1 MCMKPIFFYFLACTL
16 IVSVALSPRAWAQ
29 TKTNTY
35 SVLPEKDAIYFYVSA
50 ANGIDK
56 LPGGTISNP
65 FKTLQFAKNF
75 IRNSRWQFRR
85 HVVIFIREGIY
96 ELNEPLVFTTDDD
109 SFGQTRIIYA
119 AYPGERVII
128 SGGIRLKP
136 IWETRDNRTYYLAF
150 NNPRISNIY
159 QLLINGKPQ
168 PMARYPNRDTLN
180 STREQF
186 VLDSAYVFT
195 DSAMRISANHLPIKK
210 WLRAGSGI
218 LNIMDK
224 SGNANLM
231 YQINDFN
238 AEKQTYVLGS
248 GGFQTMQPE
257 VTTGCTYFVENIAE
271 ELDMTGE
278 WHYNVLAKMLSYM
291 PPANTDINKAT
302 ADIPVLS
309 SLIQIRGTDK
319 DPVRNLAFIGIEF
332 YATAPNSFNTFEQMG
347 VSNWATTN
355 SAAFQ
360 IEGAEQI
367 IIANCRFRSIGG
379 NAILIKDYNRRHTI
393 FGNDFQAIGN
403 NAIYLTGNSKQ
414 LTGSQRNYPADIGI
428 VNNRVLQTG
437 EKIYQSAAICISTA
451 QNIRIQNNDFRH
463 LSSAAICFAD
473 NLLGSHQVTGNHITD
488 FGLSVRQK
496 AAVVAYAGEH
506 AYLPLRPIASQTTF
520 ATIENNQID
529 GTAAGSTWAVWLME
543 GTQNFNITGNQFR
556 QAGLRFLAG
565 KNRQVTNNI
574 WLGSSDLH
582 LWAGS
587 DTLTADAFAMNIIS
601 DPTAKRTFAY
611 VLHSPL
617 SPEQSFIKTYN
628 NIWHFNGTL
637 PVQHRLPSGSTQ
649 NIPFAEWQKR
659 CETGSLLTDPQLNQ
673 DGDITDTSPA
683 LPLGIRPLNTT
694 SAGLLLGEFLHEK

>member
-1 MCMKPIFFYFLACTL
+1 MKPIFFYLLACTL
-16 IVSVALSPRAWAQ
+16 TVSVAFSQRSWAQ
-29 TKTNTY
+29 TKTNSY

-109 SFGQTRIIYA
+109 SFGQTRITYA

-136 IWETRDNRTYYLAF
+136 IWETRDNRTYYIAF

-168 PMARYPNRDTLN
+168 PMARYPNQDTLN
-180 STREQF
+180 STREYF
-186 VLDSAYVFT
+186 GLDNDCLFT
-195 DSAMRISANHLPIKK
+195 DSTMRISANQMPIKK
-210 WLRAGSGI
+210 WLRAGTGI
-218 LNIMDK
+218 LNIMDN

-238 AEKQTYVLGS
+238 ADKQTYVLGN

-257 VTTGCTYFVENIAE
+257 VTTGSTYFVENIAE
-271 ELDMTGE
+271 ELDMPSE
-278 WHYNVLAKMLSYM
+278 WYYNVSAKMLSYM

-302 ADIPVLS
+302 ADVPVLS
-309 SLIQIRGTDK
+309 SLIQIRGTNK
-319 DPVRNLAFIGIEF
+319 DPVRNLAFVGIEF
-332 YATAPNSFNTFEQMG
+332 YATIPNYFDTFEQMG
-347 VSNWATTN
+347 ASNWTTTN

-367 IIANCRFRSIGG
+367 TIANCRFQSIGG

-393 FGNDFQAIGN
+393 FGNDFQTIGN
-403 NAIYLTGNSKQ
+403 NAIYLTGNHNQ
-414 LTGSQRNYPADIGI
+414 LTGSQRNYPADISI
-428 VNNRVLQTG
+428 VNNRLVQTG

-451 QNIRIQNNDFRH
+451 QNIRIQNNDFRQ

-473 NLLGSHQVTGNHITD
+473 NLLGGHQVSSNYITD

-496 AAVVAYAGEH
+496 AAVLAYAGEY
-506 AYLPLRPIASQTTF
+506 AYLPVWAVTHQTNF
-520 ATIENNQID
+520 ATIENNLIE
-529 GTAAGSTWAVWLME
+529 GTAASSTLAAWLME
-543 GTQNFNITGNQFR
+543 GAQNFHMTGNQFR
-556 QAGLRFLAG
+556 RAGLRFSAG
-565 KNRQVTNNI
+565 KNRQIRNNI
-574 WLGSSDLH
+574 WLGSSELH

-587 DTLTADAFAMNIIS
+587 DSLSADTFAMNIIS
-601 DPTAKRTFAY
+601 DLTTKRTFAY
-611 VLHSPL
+611 ILHGSL
-617 SPEQSFIKTYN
+617 SPEQSFINAYN
-628 NIWHFNGTL
+628 NIWHFNGAL
-637 PVQHRLPSGSTQ
+637 PVQRRLPSGSTQ

-673 DGDITDTSPA
+673 DGNITDTSPA
-683 LPLGIRPLNTT
+683 LLLGIRPLTTT
-694 SAGLLLGEFLHEK
+694 SVGLMLREFLHEK